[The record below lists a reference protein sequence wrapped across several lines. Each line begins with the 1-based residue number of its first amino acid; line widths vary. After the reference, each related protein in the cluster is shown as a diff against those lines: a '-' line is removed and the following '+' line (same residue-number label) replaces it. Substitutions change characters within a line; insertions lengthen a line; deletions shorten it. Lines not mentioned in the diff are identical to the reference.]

1 MPSPCHPPGP
11 SPVLQWTPSHVR
23 SWLTGLGL
31 AKYSK
36 QLCDQHRI
44 DGPALLMLQEEDL
57 RQPPLS
63 LDILGDIKH
72 LTYHINTLRF
82 DLQCSDQKVQYCLY
96 KQSSSSP
103 PQPILGTPPHCSGPT
118 LLPAQALMTPAMAWH
133 LPWGGTRTSR
143 VILPGVWSVLLAKLK
158 FIFQS
163 QTWPQSSTQRDG
175 RLQ

>member
-1 MPSPCHPPGP
+1 MNHYYVKCYHLSMFGLVTNPILHCSSIGPTCPSPSMPSPCHPPGP

-63 LDILGDIKH
+63 LDILGDRSTLSAMT
-72 LTYHINTLRF
+72 LTRHTKL
-82 DLQCSDQKVQYCLY
+82 LL
-96 KQSSSSP
+96 QSSIS
-103 PQPILGTPPHCSGPT
+103 LG
-118 LLPAQALMTPAMAWH
+118 
-133 LPWGGTRTSR
+133 
-143 VILPGVWSVLLAKLK
+143 
-158 FIFQS
+158 
-163 QTWPQSSTQRDG
+163 
-175 RLQ
+175 